1 MRLNLCLV
9 FRMDSKVRNI
19 RYKPSD
25 IQPPQLTTHKASL
38 ISPYNPEEEM
48 VLESHT
54 TSRIIRPLTNSN
66 SNSNSSNSN
75 TSAIKK
81 LKQLFGL

>member
-1 MRLNLCLV
+1 MRLNLCLA

-48 VLESHT
+48 VLESRT
-54 TSRIIRPLTNSN
+54 TSRIIRPLTNN

>member
-1 MRLNLCLV
+1 
-9 FRMDSKVRNI
+9 MDPKVKNI

-25 IQPPQLTTHKASL
+25 IQPPQLTHKASL

>member
-1 MRLNLCLV
+1 MRLNLCLA

-25 IQPPQLTTHKASL
+25 IQPPQLTHKASL

-54 TSRIIRPLTNSN
+54 TSRIIRPLTSN

>member
-1 MRLNLCLV
+1 MRLNLCLA
-9 FRMDSKVRNI
+9 FRMDPKVKNI

-25 IQPPQLTTHKASL
+25 IQPPQLTHKASL
-38 ISPYNPEEEM
+38 ISPYNPEETI
-48 VLESHT
+48 LESYT

-75 TSAIKK
+75 TSVIKK

>member
-1 MRLNLCLV
+1 
-9 FRMDSKVRNI
+9 MDPKVRNI
-19 RYKPSD
+19 RYKLSD
-25 IQPPQLTTHKASL
+25 IQPPQLITHKASL

-54 TSRIIRPLTNSN
+54 TSRIIRPLMNN